1 MNRFLVVIMLLVV
14 FLAGCATLSGTSL
27 SRLNLGMLKDAVI
40 KLIGAPT
47 FVTAVQEPNGSAYE
61 LWEYVTETQKKTTQT
76 TWFAFQ
82 DKSLVA
88 WGRASDFK
96 NYSPQVILEHRFVAT
111 PISVST
117 TPAEN
122 ARIPMS
128 EKKES
133 LNNLTP

>member
-1 MNRFLVVIMLLVV
+1 MKRFLVMIVLLVA

-27 SRLNLGMLKDAVI
+27 SHLNLGMSKDAVI

-61 LWEYVTETQKKTTQT
+61 LWEYVTETEKETTQT

-96 NYSPQVILEHRFVAT
+96 NYSPQVVLEHRFGVVTTST
-111 PISVST
+111 PVSA

-122 ARIPMS
+122 T
-128 EKKES
+128 
-133 LNNLTP
+133 TP